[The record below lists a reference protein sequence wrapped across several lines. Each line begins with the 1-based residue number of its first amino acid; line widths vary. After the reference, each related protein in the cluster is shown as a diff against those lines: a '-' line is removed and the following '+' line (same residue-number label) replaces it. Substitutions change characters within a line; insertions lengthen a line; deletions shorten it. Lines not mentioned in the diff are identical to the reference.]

1 MADIFISYSKK
12 HADLTASLARDL
24 EAAGYTTWWDT
35 SLLPGDEFPD
45 EIKRQLDASKA
56 VIVIWTESSVM
67 SKWVRAE
74 AALADARK
82 KLITVRDARVDI
94 DEIPLPFN
102 TRHTEL
108 VTERT
113 KIFAVLARQG
123 IVPAQRKPEPVP
135 EPRPRAFSRWLGGQ
149 AETARGGG
157 LKPGES
163 FRDLDAGPEM
173 VVVPAGKFLMGSSD
187 SAIAALTKAHGDYF
201 KDEAPQHEVTIP
213 RPFAVGR
220 YAVTFDEWDA
230 AVAAGSVSYKPADQG
245 WGRGRRPVINVS
257 WDDAQAYIKWLS
269 SKTGQTYRLLSE
281 AEWEYCCRAGTTTH
295 FWWGDEISTEQ
306 ANYNGNYTFGKGS
319 KGEYRQK
326 TVPVDSFQPNPWG
339 LYQVHGNVW
348 EWCADCW
355 NDNYHNAPTDGSAWA
370 TGDCGR
376 RVLRG
381 GSWFNYPQHLRAAYR
396 YRYLAGY
403 RDGNCGFRVART

>member
-230 AVAAGSVSYKPADQG
+230 AVRLAVSATNRRIKAGGANA
-245 WGRGRRPVINVS
+245 GRSSTCPGTMRRPIS
-257 WDDAQAYIKWLS
+257 SGFQA
-269 SKTGQTYRLLSE
+269 RLAKLI
-281 AEWEYCCRAGTTTH
+281 AC
-295 FWWGDEISTEQ
+295 
-306 ANYNGNYTFGKGS
+306 
-319 KGEYRQK
+319 
-326 TVPVDSFQPNPWG
+326 
-339 LYQVHGNVW
+339 
-348 EWCADCW
+348 
-355 NDNYHNAPTDGSAWA
+355 
-370 TGDCGR
+370 
-376 RVLRG
+376 
-381 GSWFNYPQHLRAAYR
+381 
-396 YRYLAGY
+396 
-403 RDGNCGFRVART
+403 

>member
-12 HADLTASLARDL
+12 HAALTESLARDL
-24 EAAGYTTWWDT
+24 EAEGYTTWWDT

-173 VVVPAGKFLMGSSD
+173 VVVPAGKVPFMGSSD

-220 YAVTFDEWDA
+220 YAVTFDGWDA

-245 WGRGRRPVINVS
+245 WGRGHRPVINVS
-257 WDDAQAYIKWLS
+257 
-269 SKTGQTYRLLSE
+269 
-281 AEWEYCCRAGTTTH
+281 AGTMRRP
-295 FWWGDEISTEQ
+295 IS
-306 ANYNGNYTFGKGS
+306 S
-319 KGEYRQK
+319 
-326 TVPVDSFQPNPWG
+326 
-339 LYQVHGNVW
+339 
-348 EWCADCW
+348 
-355 NDNYHNAPTDGSAWA
+355 
-370 TGDCGR
+370 
-376 RVLRG
+376 
-381 GSWFNYPQHLRAAYR
+381 
-396 YRYLAGY
+396 GY
-403 RDGNCGFRVART
+403 RARRARPIAC

>member
-45 EIKRQLDASKA
+45 EIKRQLDAAKA

-94 DEIPLPFN
+94 NEIPLPFN

-108 VTERT
+108 VTERA
-113 KIFAVLARQG
+113 KIFAALARQG
-123 IVPAQRKPEPVP
+123 IVPSH
-135 EPRPRAFSRWLGGQ
+135 RASPNRSRSPGRGVFSRWLGGQ

-173 VVVPAGKFLMGSSD
+173 VIVPAGEFWMGSKD
-187 SAIAALTKAHGDYF
+187 GEGDA
-201 KDEAPQHEVTIP
+201 DERPRHKVKIPAPFSI
-213 RPFAVGR
+213 GR
-220 YAVTFDEWDA
+220 YAVTLDEYMAGVKAGGCKPPNGWKR
-230 AVAAGSVSYKPADQG
+230 VASTTSRPA
-245 WGRGRRPVINVS
+245 RTIITKS
-257 WDDAQAYIKWLS
+257 
-269 SKTGQTYRLLSE
+269 
-281 AEWEYCCRAGTTTH
+281 
-295 FWWGDEISTEQ
+295 
-306 ANYNGNYTFGKGS
+306 
-319 KGEYRQK
+319 
-326 TVPVDSFQPNPWG
+326 
-339 LYQVHGNVW
+339 
-348 EWCADCW
+348 
-355 NDNYHNAPTDGSAWA
+355 WA
-370 TGDCGR
+370 TR
-376 RVLRG
+376 
-381 GSWFNYPQHLRAAYR
+381 
-396 YRYLAGY
+396 
-403 RDGNCGFRVART
+403 